1 VNVDLLLALFGSRPK
16 VLQTVTFSANATWP
30 CPSDV
35 NLLNSVVGHG
45 VNGTA
50 GSADI
55 ITPGA
60 KRLFIDQFLIA
71 KPGYSDYHAHEE
83 GTWSGDVK
91 PENTYERTYIGDW
104 SNAYDY
110 NDVYHSYT
118 QSPDTVT
125 PGSPG
130 STGATATGFGKI
142 FPGGDPDT
150 PTAATTSYPNTA
162 SPNPVTVTPSS
173 SYTVVVPP
181 GAVVQITY
189 YQ

>member
-16 VLQTVTFSANATWP
+16 VLQTVTFSANTTWV
-30 CPSDV
+30 CPADV
-35 NLLNSVVGHG
+35 ILLNSVVGHG
-45 VNGTA
+45 QN
-50 GSADI
+50 GSAGTPDI

-71 KPGYSDYHAHEE
+71 KPGYSDFHVHEE

-104 SNAYDY
+104 SYAYDY

-118 QSPDTVT
+118 QGADTVI

-130 STGATATGFGKI
+130 SSGANATGFGKT
-142 FPGGDPDT
+142 FAGGDPDT
-150 PTAATTSYPNTA
+150 PTAATLSYGGVVVAPGA
-162 SPNPVTVTPSS
+162 GYP
-173 SYTVVVPP
+173 VVVPA